1 MNKKAI
7 YVLVI
12 AVLTLTAC
20 NDGKK
25 DKPKTD
31 HYKMEMNKDHND
43 GHNHSK
49 MDNKNADGHNHD
61 HSKMAGEMTHNEKSI
76 EQNKTKNPATT
87 PIINAY
93 LQIKNGLVAS
103 DKLATAKGATSLLK
117 AFKKFDMTK
126 LSGNTHK
133 EYMEILENATEQA
146 EHIEKS
152 PIDHQRE
159 HFEVLSIDITD
170 MIALLGTEKTLYQDH
185 CPMAN
190 GGKGA
195 NWLSEIKEIKNPYF
209 GSKMM
214 KCGSVKRQI
223 N

>member
-1 MNKKAI
+1 MIPNKIIYKSIKNNIMNKKSI
-7 YVLVI
+7 YVLAI

-20 NDGKK
+20 KDGKK
-25 DKPKTD
+25 DNPSTD
-31 HYKMEMNKDHND
+31 HSKMEM
-43 GHNHSK
+43 
-49 MDNKNADGHNHD
+49 KNADGHNHD
-61 HSKMAGEMTHNEKSI
+61 HSKMEHKNEQVK
-76 EQNKTKNPATT
+76 KNMQQSNVKNAATT
-87 PIINAY
+87 PIVNAY
-93 LQIKNGLVAS
+93 LQIKNGLVAT
-103 DKLATAKGATSLLK
+103 DKSATAKGATALLK
-117 AFKKFDMTK
+117 AFKEFDMSK

-133 EYMEILENATEQA
+133 EYMEILENAKEQA

-159 HFEVLSIDITD
+159 HFEVLSTDITD

-190 GGKGA
+190 DGKGA
-195 NWLSEIKEIKNPYF
+195 DWLSETKDIKNPYF

-214 KCGSVKRQI
+214 KCGSVKKQI

>member
-12 AVLTLTAC
+12 TVLTLTAC
-20 NDGKK
+20 KDGKK
-25 DKPKTD
+25 DNPSTD
-31 HYKMEMNKDHND
+31 HSKMEMNKDHND
-43 GHNHSK
+43 GHDHSK
-49 MDNKNADGHNHD
+49 MEMKNADGYNHD
-61 HSKMAGEMTHNEKSI
+61 HSKMAREMTHNEKNI

-93 LQIKNGLVAS
+93 LQIKNGLVAT
-103 DKLATAKGATSLLK
+103 DKSATAKGAAALLK
-117 AFKKFDMTK
+117 AFKEFDMTK
-126 LSGNTHK
+126 LSGDTHK

-159 HFEVLSIDITD
+159 YFEVLSTDITD

-195 NWLSEIKEIKNPYF
+195 DWLSEIKEIKNPYF

-214 KCGSVKRQI
+214 KCGSVKK
-223 N
+223 